1 MHDLIIIGGGPAGL
15 SAAIYATRG
24 KLDTLMLE
32 KGALGGQVM
41 LTELIENYA
50 GVAASSGSALV
61 QTMREQAE
69 GFGLV
74 VDSGEVKSIV
84 DKTVSEDKI
93 VVVSTTQQEY
103 ETKAVII
110 ATGASPSKLGIKGEA
125 EFIGRGISFCATC
138 DGFFFTGKDVLLI
151 GGGNSAITEAL
162 FLAKLA
168 NKVTVVH
175 RRDKLRCEKILQER
189 AFATENIDFLWDSVL
204 IEVKGDKSV
213 ESGIIQN
220 VKTNETT
227 EVPADGIFEYIG
239 IIPNTGFADV
249 DKNESGFII
258 ADEFMK
264 TSMEG
269 VFAAGDCRTTPL
281 RQVATAVAD
290 GAVAAVSVE
299 KYIG

>member
-15 SAAIYATRG
+15 AAGIYATRA
-24 KLDTLMLE
+24 KLDTLLME
-32 KGALGGQVM
+32 KGAIGGQVI
-41 LTELIENYA
+41 LTELIENYP
-50 GVAASSGSALV
+50 GVTATSGSSLV

-69 GFGLV
+69 DFGLV
-74 VDSGEVKSIV
+74 LDSGEVRSIT
-84 DKTVSEDKI
+84 DKGTGKDNIK
-93 VVVSTTQQEY
+93 VVSTTQQEY
-103 ETKAVII
+103 EARAVII

-175 RRDKLRCEKILQER
+175 RRDALRCEKILQER
-189 AFATENIDFLWDSVL
+189 AFATENIDFIWDSTL
-204 IEVKGDKSV
+204 IEVKGDKTVKSA
-213 ESGIIQN
+213 ILRN
-220 VKTNETT
+220 VKTDKTT

-239 IIPNTGFADV
+239 IFPNTGFVDV
-249 DKNESGFII
+249 NKDDAGFII
-258 ADEFMK
+258 TDSEMR
-264 TSMEG
+264 TSVDG
-269 VFAAGDCRTTPL
+269 IFAAGDCRVTSL
-281 RQVATAVAD
+281 RQVVTAVAD
-290 GAVAAVSVE
+290 GAIAAISAE